1 MNYETI
7 CLSSKTIDIAEND
20 LYLELTNRM
29 CYYDDKNLNS
39 VLLPYKGVEEKALEC
54 AKSLINMPVQA
65 KYKKIAGED
74 DLGSHEMHINPD
86 GEIVF
91 DTESIGTHVD
101 VWIEETEVT
110 TVSGEV
116 KKLPCLYAKKRIWK
130 RNKNFIKAIKRLY
143 ESESGLGSSWE
154 IQTLEYTFKDGVKT
168 LTDYVFLSD
177 CLLGSTTTP
186 AYNGTSKA
194 ISLSSLTEQELMVAE
209 ALSQDII
216 SQGLDKNNQE
226 KEENILEKDENIT
239 LSADE
244 NVKEVTETEEVS
256 AEENVDTETSE
267 NTTDTEDTSEEKDKD
282 EDDDDKDD
290 DDKDDDE
297 VEDNEDGECKK
308 KKGCSAGECKKKKAS
323 ASTEST
329 ETSALTSYDLRRKLS
344 EECRKKVDD
353 WCWVTYLFPEE
364 KEVWC
369 EYDGDSEL
377 DYLKFTYTVENDEVS
392 VSDPVKVTLTVSVKD
407 INSTVSEYE
416 KTIAE
421 KDDLIV
427 KASSEITS
435 LKSENT
441 ELSQYKEKFTQMEQ
455 EKMAAE
461 LAQKK
466 EDLIA
471 SVCKSGQITREE
483 IEASEEFSGYV
494 DNLDKKSLM
503 AIVGERLSA
512 SVDGKT
518 ENNVETSETK
528 SDVHVASNL
537 NNEDDDVVD
546 KASIMRNF
554 LRK

>member
-1 MNYETI
+1 MDRITLYSSQVYLAEDNSNPDSYIAKFIICDFGRNKNGVSLNRDGIEDWLATLKNKPLVGKIKMKYDGTYDFTGHNVKLVNKVDEDGNEYQEVEFDTDAFGTFFDVSIETI
-7 CLSSKTIDIAEND
+7 ND
-20 LYLELTNRM
+20 QE
-29 CYYDDKNLNS
+29 
-39 VLLPYKGVEEKALEC
+39 V
-54 AKSLINMPVQA
+54 
-65 KYKKIAGED
+65 
-74 DLGSHEMHINPD
+74 
-86 GEIVF
+86 IVASC
-91 DTESIGTHVD
+91 E
-101 VWIEETEVT
+101 
-110 TVSGEV
+110 
-116 KKLPCLYAKKRIWK
+116 IWK
-130 RNKNFIKAIKRLY
+130 RFTKACEIIVSRIKDGTLHT
-143 ESESGLGSSWE
+143 SWE
-154 IQTLEYTFKDGVKT
+154 IAIEKSHQGIVDGLMTKIIDVGR
-168 LTDYVFLSD
+168 FIGH
-177 CLLGSTTTP
+177 CLLGKQVSP
-186 AYNGTSKA
+186 AYD
-194 ISLSSLTEQELMVAE
+194 SSGLLEIASTNYDVEFAE

-226 KEENILEKDENIT
+226 KEENILKKDENIT

-244 NVKEVTETEEVS
+244 NVEEATEAEEVTVEES
-256 AEENVDTETSE
+256 TDTETSE
-267 NTTDTEDTSEEKDKD
+267 NTTETENSGDTSEEKDKD
-282 EDDDDKDD
+282 DDDNDDKDD
-290 DDKDDDE
+290 DNE
-297 VEDNEDGECKK
+297 VEDNED
-308 KKGCSAGECKKKKAS
+308 GECKKKKAS

-392 VSDPVKVTLTVSVKD
+392 VSDPEKVTLTVSVKD

-455 EKMAAE
+455 EKVAAE

-471 SVCKSGQITREE
+471 SVIKSGQITREE

-512 SVDGKT
+512 SVGSKT
-518 ENNVETSETK
+518 EDNVETSESK

-537 NNEDDDVVD
+537 NNEDDEVVD

-554 LRK
+554 LKK

>member
-29 CYYDDKNLNS
+29 CYFDDKNLNN

-65 KYKKIAGED
+65 KYKKIAGKD

-86 GEIVF
+86 GEVVF

-130 RNKNFIKAIKRLY
+130 RNKNFINAIKRLY

-226 KEENILEKDENIT
+226 KEENILNKDENIT

-244 NVKEVTETEEVS
+244 NVEEVTETEES
-256 AEENVDTETSE
+256 TDTETSG
-267 NTTDTEDTSEEKDKD
+267 NTTETENSEDTSKEKDKD
-282 EDDDDKDD
+282 DDDNDDKDD
-290 DDKDDDE
+290 DNE

-308 KKGCSAGECKKKKAS
+308 KKAS
-323 ASTEST
+323 ASTKST
-329 ETSALTSYDLRRKLS
+329 ETSALTSYDLHRKLS

-353 WCWVTYLFPEE
+353 WCWVAYLFPEE

-392 VSDPVKVTLTVSVKD
+392 VSDPVKVTLNVSVKD

-427 KASSEITS
+427 NASSEITS

-455 EKMAAE
+455 EKVAAE
-461 LAQKK
+461 LVQKK

-471 SVCKSGQITREE
+471 SVIKSGQITREE

-512 SVDGKT
+512 SVDSKT
-518 ENNVETSETK
+518 EDNIETSESK
-528 SDVHVASNL
+528 SDVHVSSNL
-537 NNEDDDVVD
+537 NNEDDEVVD

>member
-1 MNYETI
+1 MNCETI

-29 CYYDDKNLNS
+29 CYFDDKNLNN

-65 KYKKIAGED
+65 KYKKIAGKD

-86 GEIVF
+86 GEVVF

-130 RNKNFIKAIKRLY
+130 RNKNFINAIKRLY

-226 KEENILEKDENIT
+226 KEENILKKDENIT
-239 LSADE
+239 LSSDE
-244 NVKEVTETEEVS
+244 NVEEVTETEEATV
-256 AEENVDTETSE
+256 EESTDTETSK
-267 NTTDTEDTSEEKDKD
+267 NTTETENSGDTS
-282 EDDDDKDD
+282 
-290 DDKDDDE
+290 
-297 VEDNEDGECKK
+297 
-308 KKGCSAGECKKKKAS
+308 
-323 ASTEST
+323 
-329 ETSALTSYDLRRKLS
+329 
-344 EECRKKVDD
+344 
-353 WCWVTYLFPEE
+353 EE

-455 EKMAAE
+455 EKVAAE

-471 SVCKSGQITREE
+471 SVIKSGQITREE

-512 SVDGKT
+512 SVDNKT
-518 ENNVETSETK
+518 DENIETSESK

-537 NNEDDDVVD
+537 NNEDDEVVD

-554 LRK
+554 LKK

>member
-1 MNYETI
+1 MEHITLYSSQVYLAEDNSNPDSYIAKFIICDFGRNKNGVSLNRDGIEDWLATLKNKPLVGKIKMKYDGTYDFTGHNMKLVNKIDEDGNKYQEVEFDTDAFGTFFDVSIETI
-7 CLSSKTIDIAEND
+7 ND
-20 LYLELTNRM
+20 QE
-29 CYYDDKNLNS
+29 
-39 VLLPYKGVEEKALEC
+39 V
-54 AKSLINMPVQA
+54 
-65 KYKKIAGED
+65 
-74 DLGSHEMHINPD
+74 
-86 GEIVF
+86 IVASC
-91 DTESIGTHVD
+91 E
-101 VWIEETEVT
+101 
-110 TVSGEV
+110 
-116 KKLPCLYAKKRIWK
+116 IWK
-130 RNKNFIKAIKRLY
+130 RFTKACEIIVSRIKDGTLHT
-143 ESESGLGSSWE
+143 SWE
-154 IQTLEYTFKDGVKT
+154 IAIEKSHQGIVDGLMTKIIDVGR
-168 LTDYVFLSD
+168 FIGH
-177 CLLGSTTTP
+177 CLLGKQVSP
-186 AYNGTSKA
+186 AYD
-194 ISLSSLTEQELMVAE
+194 SSGLLEIASTNYDVEFAE

-226 KEENILEKDENIT
+226 KEENILKKDENIT

-244 NVKEVTETEEVS
+244 NVEEVTETEEATVEKS
-256 AEENVDTETSE
+256 TDTETSE
-267 NTTDTEDTSEEKDKD
+267 NTTETENSGDTSEEKDKD
-282 EDDDDKDD
+282 DDDNDDKDD
-290 DDKDDDE
+290 DNE
-297 VEDNEDGECKK
+297 VEDKED
-308 KKGCSAGECKKKKAS
+308 GECKKKKAS

-344 EECRKKVDD
+344 EECRKKVND

-392 VSDPVKVTLTVSVKD
+392 VSDPIKVTLTVSVKD
-407 INSTVSEYE
+407 INSTISEYE

-441 ELSQYKEKFTQMEQ
+441 ELSQYKEKFTKMEQ
-455 EKMAAE
+455 EKVDAE

-471 SVCKSGQITREE
+471 SVIKSGQITREE
-483 IEASEEFSGYV
+483 IETSEELSGYV

-512 SVDGKT
+512 SVDSKT
-518 ENNVETSETK
+518 EDNVETSETK

-537 NNEDDDVVD
+537 NNEDDEVVD

>member
-1 MNYETI
+1 MNCETI

-29 CYYDDKNLNS
+29 CYFDDKNLNN

-65 KYKKIAGED
+65 KYKKIAGKD

-86 GEIVF
+86 GEVVF

-130 RNKNFIKAIKRLY
+130 RNKNFINAIKRLY

-216 SQGLDKNNQE
+216 SQGLDNNNQE
-226 KEENILEKDENIT
+226 KEENILNKDENIT

-244 NVKEVTETEEVS
+244 NVEEATKTEEVTV
-256 AEENVDTETSE
+256 EESTDTKTSE
-267 NTTDTEDTSEEKDKD
+267 NTTETENSEDTSKEKDKD
-282 EDDDDKDD
+282 DDDNDDKDD
-290 DDKDDDE
+290 DNE

-308 KKGCSAGECKKKKAS
+308 KKAS
-323 ASTEST
+323 ASTKST

-353 WCWVTYLFPEE
+353 WCWVAYLFPEE

-392 VSDPVKVTLTVSVKD
+392 VSDPIKVTLTVSVKD
-407 INSTVSEYE
+407 INSIISEYE

-455 EKMAAE
+455 EKVAAE

-471 SVCKSGQITREE
+471 SVIKSGQITREE

-512 SVDGKT
+512 SVGSKT
-518 ENNVETSETK
+518 EDNIETSESK

-537 NNEDDDVVD
+537 NNEDDEVVD

>member
-1 MNYETI
+1 MDHITLYSSQVYLAEDNSNPDSYIAKFIICDFGRNKNGVSLNRDGIEDWLATLKNKPLVGKIKMKYDGTYDFTGHNMKLVNKIDEYGNKYQEVEFDTDAFGTFFDVSIETI
-7 CLSSKTIDIAEND
+7 ND
-20 LYLELTNRM
+20 QE
-29 CYYDDKNLNS
+29 
-39 VLLPYKGVEEKALEC
+39 V
-54 AKSLINMPVQA
+54 
-65 KYKKIAGED
+65 
-74 DLGSHEMHINPD
+74 
-86 GEIVF
+86 IVASC
-91 DTESIGTHVD
+91 E
-101 VWIEETEVT
+101 
-110 TVSGEV
+110 
-116 KKLPCLYAKKRIWK
+116 IWK
-130 RNKNFIKAIKRLY
+130 RFTKACEIIVSRIKDGTLHT
-143 ESESGLGSSWE
+143 SWE
-154 IQTLEYTFKDGVKT
+154 IAIEKSHQGIVDGLMTKIIDVGR
-168 LTDYVFLSD
+168 FIGH
-177 CLLGSTTTP
+177 CLLGKQVSP
-186 AYNGTSKA
+186 AYD
-194 ISLSSLTEQELMVAE
+194 SSGLLEIASTNYDVEFAE

-226 KEENILEKDENIT
+226 KEENILKKDENIT
-239 LSADE
+239 LSADD
-244 NVKEVTETEEVS
+244 NVEEVTETEEATV
-256 AEENVDTETSE
+256 EESTATETSE
-267 NTTDTEDTSEEKDKD
+267 NTTETENSEDTSEEKDKD
-282 EDDDDKDD
+282 DDDNDDKDD
-290 DDKDDDE
+290 D
-297 VEDNEDGECKK
+297 NED
-308 KKGCSAGECKKKKAS
+308 GECKKKKAS

-455 EKMAAE
+455 EKVAAE

-471 SVCKSGQITREE
+471 SVIKSGQITREE

-512 SVDGKT
+512 SVDNKT
-518 ENNVETSETK
+518 DENIETSESK

-537 NNEDDDVVD
+537 NNEDDEVVD

-554 LRK
+554 LKK

>member
-1 MNYETI
+1 MDRITLYSSQVYLAEDNSNPDSYIAKFIICDFGRNKNGVSLNRDGIEDWLATLKNKPLVGKIKMKYDGTYDFTGHNMKLVNKIDEDGNKYQEVEFDTDAFGTFFDVSIETI
-7 CLSSKTIDIAEND
+7 ND
-20 LYLELTNRM
+20 QE
-29 CYYDDKNLNS
+29 
-39 VLLPYKGVEEKALEC
+39 V
-54 AKSLINMPVQA
+54 
-65 KYKKIAGED
+65 
-74 DLGSHEMHINPD
+74 
-86 GEIVF
+86 IVASC
-91 DTESIGTHVD
+91 E
-101 VWIEETEVT
+101 
-110 TVSGEV
+110 
-116 KKLPCLYAKKRIWK
+116 IWK
-130 RNKNFIKAIKRLY
+130 RFTKACEIIVSRIKDGTLHT
-143 ESESGLGSSWE
+143 SWE
-154 IQTLEYTFKDGVKT
+154 IAIEKSHQGIVDGLMTKIIDVGR
-168 LTDYVFLSD
+168 FIGH
-177 CLLGSTTTP
+177 CLLGKQVSP
-186 AYNGTSKA
+186 AYD
-194 ISLSSLTEQELMVAE
+194 SSGLLEIASTNYDVEFAE

-216 SQGLDKNNQE
+216 SQGLDNNNQE
-226 KEENILEKDENIT
+226 KEENILNKDENIT

-244 NVKEVTETEEVS
+244 NVEEVTETEEVTV
-256 AEENVDTETSE
+256 EESTDTETSE
-267 NTTDTEDTSEEKDKD
+267 NTTETDNSEDTSEEKDKD
-282 EDDDDKDD
+282 DDDNDDKDD
-290 DDKDDDE
+290 DNE
-297 VEDNEDGECKK
+297 VEDNED
-308 KKGCSAGECKKKKAS
+308 GECKKKKAS

-392 VSDPVKVTLTVSVKD
+392 VSDPEKVTLTVSVKD

-455 EKMAAE
+455 EKVAAE

-471 SVCKSGQITREE
+471 SVIKSGQITREE

-512 SVDGKT
+512 SVDNKT
-518 ENNVETSETK
+518 EDNVETSETK

-537 NNEDDDVVD
+537 NNEDDEVVD

>member
-1 MNYETI
+1 MDHITLYSSQVYLAEDNSNPDSYIAKFIICDFGRNKNGVSLNRDGIEDWLATLKNKPLVGKIKMKYDGTYDFTGHNVKLVNKVDEYGNEYQEVEFDTDAFGTFFDVSIETI
-7 CLSSKTIDIAEND
+7 DAQE
-20 LYLELTNRM
+20 
-29 CYYDDKNLNS
+29 
-39 VLLPYKGVEEKALEC
+39 V
-54 AKSLINMPVQA
+54 
-65 KYKKIAGED
+65 
-74 DLGSHEMHINPD
+74 
-86 GEIVF
+86 IVASC
-91 DTESIGTHVD
+91 E
-101 VWIEETEVT
+101 
-110 TVSGEV
+110 
-116 KKLPCLYAKKRIWK
+116 IWK
-130 RNKNFIKAIKRLY
+130 RFTKACEIIVSRIKDGTLHT
-143 ESESGLGSSWE
+143 SWE
-154 IQTLEYTFKDGVKT
+154 IAIEKSHQGIVDGLMTKIIDVGR
-168 LTDYVFLSD
+168 FIGH
-177 CLLGSTTTP
+177 CLLGKQVSP
-186 AYNGTSKA
+186 AYD
-194 ISLSSLTEQELMVAE
+194 SSGLLEIASTNYDVEFAE

-226 KEENILEKDENIT
+226 KEENILKKDENIT

-244 NVKEVTETEEVS
+244 NVEEVTETEEATV
-256 AEENVDTETSE
+256 EEFTDTETSE
-267 NTTDTEDTSEEKDKD
+267 NTTETENSGDTSEEKDKD
-282 EDDDDKDD
+282 DDDNDDKDD
-290 DDKDDDE
+290 DNE
-297 VEDNEDGECKK
+297 VEENED
-308 KKGCSAGECKKKKAS
+308 GECKKKKAS

-441 ELSQYKEKFTQMEQ
+441 ELSQYKEKFTKMEQ
-455 EKMAAE
+455 EKVDAE

-471 SVCKSGQITREE
+471 SVIKSGQITREE

-512 SVDGKT
+512 SVGSKT
-518 ENNVETSETK
+518 EDNVDTSETK

-537 NNEDDDVVD
+537 NNEDDEVVD

>member
-1 MNYETI
+1 MNCETI

-29 CYYDDKNLNS
+29 CYFDDKNLNN

-65 KYKKIAGED
+65 KYKKIAGKD

-86 GEIVF
+86 GEVVF

-130 RNKNFIKAIKRLY
+130 RNKNFINAIKRLY

-216 SQGLDKNNQE
+216 GQGLDKNNQE
-226 KEENILEKDENIT
+226 KEENILKKDENIT
-239 LSADE
+239 LSANE
-244 NVKEVTETEEVS
+244 NVEEVTETEETTV
-256 AEENVDTETSE
+256 EESTDRETSVNTTETE
-267 NTTDTEDTSEEKDKD
+267 NSEDTSEEKDKD
-282 EDDDDKDD
+282 DDDNDDKDD
-290 DDKDDDE
+290 DNE
-297 VEDNEDGECKK
+297 VEDNED
-308 KKGCSAGECKKKKAS
+308 GECKKKKAS

-392 VSDPVKVTLTVSVKD
+392 VSEPEKVRLTVVPTK
-407 INSTVSEYE
+407 INEVVSDYE

-421 KDDLIV
+421 KDELIV
-427 KASSEITS
+427 NASSEIAE
-435 LKSENT
+435 LKAQNT
-441 ELSQYKEKFTQMEQ
+441 ELSQYKEKFTQIEQ
-455 EKMAAE
+455 EKAEAE

-471 SVCKSGQITREE
+471 SVVKSGQVTREE
-483 IEASEEFSGYV
+483 IEKSEELQGYV
-494 DNLDKKSLM
+494 NTLDKKSLM
-503 AIVGERLSA
+503 ALVGERLSA
-512 SVDGKT
+512 SISDKSED
-518 ENNVETSETK
+518 ENIETSETK

-537 NNEDDDVVD
+537 NNEDDEVVD

-554 LRK
+554 LKK